1 MAKATKSDRNG
12 SATKDVWRIHGFESR
27 CRELILSGTLLSD
40 GGLDSILQSLRAE
53 FAEKLTE
60 GPRLTKQGLAGQLPK
75 LIWTTQALD
84 ALKRAIRTNIPLDEF
99 RKKYYPYIPEEMFA
113 KKAKFLTGVTNAH
126 ASAKFIAGMGRLSTE
141 DLAAD
146 AELFEFPESSCKDPF
161 VVTAGAEWTVAIVNG
176 GLIGIKHNRLI
187 KDNPVRRALSDA
199 QRRGDAC
206 VVLTNGLSMDLK
218 KAAGPIKTY
227 RAQVSGLHVKVEH
240 LPPSYRAKAKRI
252 LKDKPLDKVIFM
264 PLEAKFLGFLDAW
277 HKITHRPDGS
287 PEFTGPVLYPL
298 GHNEEELVNTAAYY
312 EVRYITMLEQKELEA
327 RISFT
332 KRELADAYRCA
343 NSEKPDVRT
352 QGEQDVEQYE
362 QELRELTE
370 ERAMTIITNV
380 SDQDLE
386 RRRRRLRALLAKKLE
401 EVIPNCR
408 VIGQGTSHIK
418 VGDYDPIE
426 IHIPGHTEVTDSL
439 LSSYVDEFG
448 AKGYRGAVPH
458 IAVICHPYALN
469 HRMVGRDHYKL
480 GQRDS
485 SEIHVAPICVDE
497 AFLRAELRG
506 STKAV
511 HPISK
516 VLKSEQFCPGVLVLQ
531 RVNGLVTGDSFP
543 IMKLDNSVALRAIAK
558 DKRPTANIP
567 GYYPYPETRYI
578 WTSVM
583 TDLHFGG
590 RSRENI
596 LDEKTRRYL
605 GVSEAAVEMMRC
617 ESLLPHNDFPVHLL
631 TINDDPTQG
640 NHYDTHKQPDPTEMS
655 YDQIEKWWH
664 RRHDEIAQAAKK
676 GDTTAVM
683 ELTLDAARFD
693 LGQFL
698 VRGLDW
704 VQPQMLEVFTRLID
718 PNLDFFDAVLRRS
731 QRSKLVIRGLS
742 EIRGTP
748 YDGRDVGIINIGS
761 GNHLA
766 ASVEDTLTEG
776 VFYAQYLRARL
787 SGLLEW
793 QGKQAFLDR
802 YVLAPLYSNEYF
814 ALGTVRAPGG
824 YEWGLSFLASPA
836 RLSSWSD
843 PLSAVVNNDRSRGDS
858 FGHATGRVTLKT
870 YGDKHFKNKII
881 TPYAIYGMG
890 PANTHTDLYGERG
903 FPPNNTGVLYI
914 GLPAGGPEDGPVLFR
929 SLMFDQIRDWFAKRR
944 PFDWAK
950 FLPKPV

>member
-1 MAKATKSDRNG
+1 MAGK
-12 SATKDVWRIHGFESR
+12 TKDVWRIHGLEAR
-27 CRELILSGTLLSD
+27 VRQLIQNGALLREK
-40 GGLDSILQSLRAE
+40 GLEQVLEAIREE
-53 FAEKLTE
+53 FAEKLT
-60 GPRLTKQGLAGQLPK
+60 GGLRLSKQALAAHVPK
-75 LIWTTQALD
+75 LMWDRQSLD

-99 RKKYYPYIPEEMFA
+99 RKKYYSYIPEEMFS

-126 ASAKFIAGMGRLSTE
+126 ASAQFIAGMGRLSTE

-146 AELFEFPESSCKDPF
+146 AELFEFPDASFESPF
-161 VVTAGAEWTVAIVNG
+161 VVPAGAEWTVAFVNG

-199 QRRGDAC
+199 QKRGDAC
-206 VVLTNGLSMDLK
+206 VVITNGLSMDLK

-227 RAQVSGLHVKVEH
+227 RAQVSGLHVKIEH
-240 LPPSYRAKAKRI
+240 LPPSYREKAKRI

-277 HKITHRPDGS
+277 HKITHRPDGT

-298 GHNEEELVNTAAYY
+298 GHVEEELVNTAAYY
-312 EVRYITMLEQKELEA
+312 EVRYITLLEQKELEA

-332 KRELADAYRCA
+332 KRELARAYRML
-343 NSEKPDVRT
+343 NSKKSAERRQGAVDVAK
-352 QGEQDVEQYE
+352 YE
-362 QELRELTE
+362 LELRELTE

-380 SDQDLE
+380 SDQDLD

-426 IHIPGHTEVTDSL
+426 IHIPGHIEVTDGL
-439 LSSYVDEFG
+439 LSSFVDEFG
-448 AKGYRGAVPH
+448 AKHFRGAIPH
-458 IAVICHPYALN
+458 TAVICHPYALN
-469 HRMVGRDHYKL
+469 HRMVGRDHYKQ

-485 SEIHVAPICVDE
+485 SEVHVAPICVDE
-497 AFLRAELRG
+497 AFLRSELRG
-506 STKAV
+506 ATKAV
-511 HPISK
+511 HPITK
-516 VLKSEQFCPGVLVLQ
+516 VLRSEQFCPGVLVLQ
-531 RVNGLVTGDSFP
+531 RVNGIVTGDSFP
-543 IMKLDNSVALRAIAK
+543 IPKLDNSTVISKLPK
-558 DKRPTANIP
+558 GKRPKVNIP
-567 GYYPYPETRYI
+567 GYYPYPESKHI
-578 WTSVM
+578 WVAVK

-590 RSRENI
+590 RSREHI
-596 LDEKTRRYL
+596 FDKKSRRNL
-605 GVSEAAVEMMRC
+605 GVSEAAVEMQRR
-617 ESLLPHNDFPVHLL
+617 EGVLASDDFPVHIL
-631 TINDDPTQG
+631 TVNDDPVQG

-655 YDQIEKWWH
+655 YDQIEKWWLK
-664 RRHDEIAQAAKK
+664 RHDEIASAARK
-676 GDTTAVM
+676 GDTTGVM

-698 VRGLDW
+698 IRGLDW
-704 VQPQMLEVFTRLID
+704 VQPQMLEVFNRLID
-718 PNLDFFDAVLRRS
+718 PNLDFFDAVLRRA
-731 QRSKLVIRGLS
+731 QRSKLAIRGLS

-748 YDGRDVGIINIGS
+748 YDGRDVGILNIGS

-787 SGLLEW
+787 SGLPQWKDQQE
-793 QGKQAFLDR
+793 FLNR

-843 PLSAVVNNDRSRGDS
+843 PLSAVVNNDRARGDS

-929 SLMFDQIRDWFAKRR
+929 SLMYDQLRDWFANPR
-944 PFDWAK
+944 PFSWAK

>member
-1 MAKATKSDRNG
+1 MAKAETSHRNG
-12 SATKDVWRIHGFESR
+12 SAAKDVWRIQGLESR
-27 CRELILSGTLLSD
+27 CRELIQSGALLRK
-40 GGLDSILQSLRAE
+40 GGLESILQTLRTE
-53 FAEKLTE
+53 FVEKLT
-60 GPRLTKQGLAGQLPK
+60 GGLRLSKQGLIGRLPK

-99 RKKYYPYIPEEMFA
+99 RKKYYPYIPEDLFA

-141 DLAAD
+141 ELSAD
-146 AELFEFPESSCKDPF
+146 AELFEFPESSFANPF
-161 VVTAGAEWTVAIVNG
+161 VVPAGADWTVAFVNG

-199 QRRGDAC
+199 EKRGDAC
-206 VVLTNGLSMDLK
+206 VVITNGLSMDLK

-227 RAQVSGLHVKVEH
+227 RAQVSGLHVKIEH
-240 LPPSYRAKAKRI
+240 LPASYQAKARRI
-252 LKDKPLDKVIFM
+252 LASKALDEVIFM

-287 PEFTGPVLYPL
+287 PEFGGPVLYPL
-298 GHNEEELVNTAAYY
+298 GHVEEELINTAAYY
-312 EVRYITMLEQKELEA
+312 EVRYITLLEQKQLEA
-327 RISFT
+327 HISFT
-332 KRELADAYRCA
+332 KRELARAYSA
-343 NSEKPDVRT
+343 LNSRSAADRRQAAIDIAKY
-352 QGEQDVEQYE
+352 EQD
-362 QELRELTE
+362 LRELTE

-426 IHIPGHTEVTDSL
+426 IYIPGHVEVTDGL
-439 LSSYVDEFG
+439 LSSFVDEFG
-448 AKGYRGAVPH
+448 AKAYRGAVPH
-458 IAVICHPYALN
+458 TAVICHPYALN
-469 HRMVGRDHYKL
+469 HRMVGRDHYKN

-485 SEIHVAPICVDE
+485 SEVHVAPICIDE
-497 AFLRAELRG
+497 SFLRAELRG

-511 HPISK
+511 HPVSK
-516 VLKSEQFCPGVLVLQ
+516 VLKSEQFRPGVLVLQ
-531 RVNGLVTGDSFP
+531 RVNGIVTGDSFP
-543 IMKLDNSVALRAIAK
+543 IAKLDNSLHL
-558 DKRPTANIP
+558 KRLPKAQRPKAGIP

-578 WTSVM
+578 WTVEM
-583 TDLHFGG
+583 TDIHMGS
-590 RSRENI
+590 RSREHI
-596 LDEKTRRYL
+596 FDTATRRNL
-605 GVSEAAVEMMRC
+605 GVSEAVAMMMRRDGILD
-617 ESLLPHNDFPVHLL
+617 SSDFPIHLL

-640 NHYDTHKQPDPTEMS
+640 NHYDTHKQPDPSEMS
-655 YDQIEKWWH
+655 YDRIEKWW
-664 RRHDEIAQAAKK
+664 RTRHDEIAQAAKK
-676 GDTTAVM
+676 GDSAAVM
-683 ELTLDAARFD
+683 QLTLDAARFD

-698 VRGLDW
+698 ARGLDW

-718 PNLDFFDAVLRRS
+718 PNLDFFDSVLRRS

-742 EIRGTP
+742 EIRGIP
-748 YDGRDVGIINIGS
+748 YDGRDVGILNIGS

-766 ASVEDTLTEG
+766 ASVQDTLTEG

-787 SGLLEW
+787 AGLSHW
-793 QGKQAFLDR
+793 KDQQAFLDR

-814 ALGTVRAPGG
+814 ALGTICAPGG
-824 YEWGLSFLASPA
+824 YEWGLTFLASPA

-843 PLSAVVNNDRSRGDS
+843 PLSAVVNNDRARGDS

-870 YGDKHFKNKII
+870 YGDKHFKNKVI
-881 TPYAIYGMG
+881 TPYAIYVMG

-903 FPPNNTGVLYI
+903 FPPNNTGVLFI
-914 GLPAGGPEDGPVLFR
+914 GLPVGGPEDGPVLVR
-929 SLMFDQIRDWFAKRR
+929 SLMYDQIRDWFANPRS
-944 PFDWAK
+944 FDWRK